1 MEVEVEVEEE
11 QGQGQGQGQQEQKQK
26 QEEKKEEEE
35 GWEEE
40 GWEEE
45 GWEEEGWEEEEEE
58 EQQQAQNQDPEAAA
72 AALEEKLRRV
82 TAWLKKIYGDEP
94 VPQYEVN
101 TQTVDILYELAE
113 CNEARDRDVS
123 LLIEDMKEKAA
134 EYDAEETLDIS
145 PTSLFTE
152 GTDYLNILVE
162 SAMILDTKDTSLAS
176 FFCAINDM
184 TSELYATESENRE
197 MERELSS
204 LRRKLTRAL
213 MLEKQL
219 KEDLKKVKELLEV
232 ETAKADSQLQN
243 LEFLKKKSEDLK
255 SEIKD
260 AEEKLAATGLDQTL
274 THGSLM
280 KLSKEVAELQDEI
293 VPLKKELDSYLDLT
307 PVIIFSTLL
316 LYLPSM
322 DFRMK
327 GYCCDGF
334 GGQSYSYPLPPILP
348 SVETGEPRSLTSG
361 AGRRREDDSSLQA
374 YCALEDSCT
383 DMFIIQFLDW

>member
-134 EYDAEETLDIS
+134 EYDAEANYLQGVLLETLDIS

-334 GGQSYSYPLPPILP
+334 GGQSYRILP
-348 SVETGEPRSLTSG
+348 L
-361 AGRRREDDSSLQA
+361 
-374 YCALEDSCT
+374 
-383 DMFIIQFLDW
+383 